1 MSFLKVLGLHFGHMS
16 RSAWSIDLEKDV
28 LGSERE
34 RHFIIAAA
42 MTPLLFRGRSLKR
55 GSFITY
61 KRCAVIGLSLM
72 TMSVHSLIPQTLTNA

>member
-1 MSFLKVLGLHFGHMS
+1 MSFLKVLGLHFGDMS

-34 RHFIIAAA
+34 RNFIIVVAT
-42 MTPLLFRGRSLKR
+42 MTPLLFR

-61 KRCAVIGLSLM
+61 KRCAIIGLSLM
-72 TMSVHSLIPQTLTNA
+72 TMSVHSLVPQTLTNA